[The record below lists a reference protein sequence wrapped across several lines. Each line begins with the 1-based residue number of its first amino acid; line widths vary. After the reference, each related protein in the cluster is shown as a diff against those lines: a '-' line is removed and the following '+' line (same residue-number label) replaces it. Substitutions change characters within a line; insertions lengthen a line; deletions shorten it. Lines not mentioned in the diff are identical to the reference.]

1 MAIYQCPR
9 CELRFRNESEY
20 SYHLKSEHGVDPSR
34 LEPYAYGRERKQ
46 KPLYPDLEEERVDVG
61 RRHVLIVGNASLRA
75 ERLQRH
81 LHEQAAKTDTA
92 FLLVVPAVAT
102 SDAVQRRISFAS
114 VGGVA
119 HPTESKLSGEVL
131 AQHRMDEAVARLREG
146 GLTID
151 GVVGDPD
158 PMRAVADGLTNFPAD
173 EIVLSTLPRTQSRW
187 LAVDLPTELRRRF
200 NLPVT
205 VVSAA

>member
-20 SYHLKSEHGVDPSR
+20 SYHLKAEHSADPSR
-34 LEPYAYGRERKQ
+34 LDPYAYGREREQ
-46 KPLYPDLEEERVDVG
+46 KPLYPDLEDGGDRQ
-61 RRHVLIVGNASLRA
+61 RHQVLVVGNASLRS

-81 LHEQAAKTDTA
+81 LGDQASRADTS

-119 HPTESKLSGEVL
+119 HPKERKLSGEVL
-131 AQHRMDEAVARLREG
+131 AKHRMEEALTRLRG
-146 GLTID
+146 AGLQID
-151 GVVGDPD
+151 GMVGDSD
-158 PMRAVADGLTNFPAD
+158 PMRAVVAGLAKVQAN
-173 EIVLSTLPRTQSRW
+173 EIILSTLPRAQSKW
-187 LAVDLPTELRRRF
+187 LAVDLPSEMRRRF

>member
-20 SYHLKSEHGVDPSR
+20 SFHLKAEHGADPSR
-34 LEPYAYGRERKQ
+34 LDPYAYGREREQ
-46 KPLYPDLEEERVDVG
+46 KPLYPDLEDGGAG
-61 RRHVLIVGNASLRA
+61 RGHQVLIVGNASLRS

-81 LHEQAAKTDTA
+81 LTEQASRTDTS

-119 HPTESKLSGEVL
+119 HPKERKLSGEVL
-131 AQHRMDEAVARLREG
+131 AKHRMEEALTRFRGAGLQIEG
-146 GLTID
+146 M
-151 GVVGDPD
+151 VGDAD
-158 PMRAVADGLTNFPAD
+158 PMRAVAEGLTRIKAD
-173 EIVLSTLPRTQSRW
+173 EIVLSTLPRDQSRW
-187 LAVDLPTELRRRF
+187 LEVDLPTEMRRRF
-200 NLPVT
+200 NLRVT
-205 VVSAA
+205 VVAAA

>member
-9 CELRFRNESEY
+9 CELRFRSESEY
-20 SYHLKSEHGVDPSR
+20 NYHLKSEHGVDSSR
-34 LEPYAYGRERKQ
+34 LDPYAYGREREQ
-46 KPLYPDLEEERVDVG
+46 KPLYPDLEDSPDDG
-61 RRHVLIVGNASLRA
+61 RHHVLVVGNASLRA

-81 LHEQAAKTDTA
+81 MQQQAGRTDTS

-119 HPTESKLSGEVL
+119 HPKERQLSGEIL
-131 AQHRMDEAVARLREG
+131 AQHRMNEAVTRLRET
-146 GLTID
+146 GLKIE
-151 GVVGDPD
+151 GMVGDAD
-158 PMRAVADGLTNFPAD
+158 PMRAVADGLANFPAD
-173 EIVLSTLPRTQSRW
+173 EIVLSTLPPRQSRW
-187 LAVDLPTELRRRF
+187 LKVDLPTEMRRRF

>member
-20 SYHLKSEHGVDPSR
+20 SFHLKAEHGADPSR
-34 LEPYAYGRERKQ
+34 LDPYAYGREREQ
-46 KPLYPDLEEERVDVG
+46 KPLYPDLEDGGARG
-61 RRHVLIVGNASLRA
+61 GHQVLVVGNASLRA

-81 LHEQAAKTDTA
+81 LTEQASRTDTS

-119 HPTESKLSGEVL
+119 HPKERKLSGEVL
-131 AQHRMDEAVARLREG
+131 AKHRLDEALTRFREA
-146 GLTID
+146 GLQIE
-151 GVVGDPD
+151 GMVGDSD
-158 PMRAVADGLTNFPAD
+158 PMRAVAEGLTRFQAN
-173 EIVLSTLPRTQSRW
+173 EIVLSTLPRDQSKW
-187 LAVDLPTELRRRF
+187 LEVDLPTEMRRRF
-200 NLPVT
+200 NLQVT
-205 VVSAA
+205 VVAAA